1 MSARAFKIA
10 IALGAAALPLVGCVV
25 EEPVHRRPA
34 YYAPP
39 PPPPPPG
46 PAVIVRP

>member
-1 MSARAFKIA
+1 MSARALKIA
-10 IALGAAALPLVGCVV
+10 TALGIAALPLAGCVV
-25 EEPVHRRPA
+25 EQPAYRRPA

-46 PAVIVRP
+46 PAVIIRP